1 MLQVSGLTATS
12 ENLTLE
18 TQKSRFARARYEFFL
33 VQPRVNVLLE
43 QVLEAKSVA
52 NDVPDQG
59 EYHPHVRPAPI
70 TPHELG
76 GMIHMVSIHTCFRSN

>member
-1 MLQVSGLTATS
+1 MMV
-12 ENLTLE
+12 
-18 TQKSRFARARYEFFL
+18 L
-33 VQPRVNVLLE
+33 VQSRVNVLVE

-59 EYHPHVRPAPI
+59 EYHPHRRPAAI

-76 GMIHMVSIHTCFRSN
+76 GMIHMVSIYACFRFN